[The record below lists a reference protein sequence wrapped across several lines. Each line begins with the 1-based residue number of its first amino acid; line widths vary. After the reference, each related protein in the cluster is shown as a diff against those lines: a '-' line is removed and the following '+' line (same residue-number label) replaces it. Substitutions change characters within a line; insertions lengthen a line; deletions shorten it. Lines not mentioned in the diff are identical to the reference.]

1 MTLPKWTEY
10 TSSKVL
16 KTPGCGRF
24 IYKSLS
30 GWCRRAEKDES
41 TRVKTLELLKLKSLS
56 GGVGGGKYACRYIT
70 DRGRKSIAIGGL
82 DFASK
87 SSQYPHKM

>member
-1 MTLPKWTEY
+1 MTLSKWTEY

-41 TRVKTLELLKLKSLS
+41 TLVKTLGSVKLKSLG
-56 GGVGGGKYACRYIT
+56 GGVGGGKYVCCSIT
-70 DRGRKSIAIGGL
+70 DRVRKSIAIGGL

-87 SSQYPHKM
+87 SSQCPHKM